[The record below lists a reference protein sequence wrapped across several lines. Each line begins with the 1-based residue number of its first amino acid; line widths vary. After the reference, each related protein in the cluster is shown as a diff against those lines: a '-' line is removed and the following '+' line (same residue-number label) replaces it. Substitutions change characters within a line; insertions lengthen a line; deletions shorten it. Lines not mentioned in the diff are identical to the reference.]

1 MPTNPLRGLP
11 REVGVLAAV
20 AFSVAVGFG
29 VVAPAIPLFARH
41 FGVGRTAAG
50 AVISIFAGMRLVSAL
65 AGGRLVDRYGERV
78 VLGTGIGI
86 VAISSAL
93 AGLAQTYLQ
102 LLLLR
107 GAGGVGSAMFT
118 VSALSLLLRSVPTG
132 QRGRAS
138 GLFSGGFLLG
148 GITGPVFGG
157 ALTGISIRAPFFLYA
172 GTLAVAGSIGL
183 LALPRRQPAGDGAT
197 TRDRQAPRTG
207 LRQAFRLPAY
217 RAAMAANLADS
228 WAALGV
234 RSALIPLFVG
244 EVLHRQPL
252 WTGIGFVVVAGVNA
266 AVLLPAGQLADR
278 RGRRPV
284 LIAGCLASAA
294 AMTVLAVV
302 PTLPGYLAAMAVF
315 GLGSGLL
322 DVAPAAVVGDVVAGR
337 GGTVVAAYQMAGDA
351 GSVLGPLVAGR
362 LADSFS
368 YGAGFGATAGVLAC
382 AGLLAAAAPETRHR
396 PPGLDPP
403 ALDPPALDTAAL
415 DPPALDTAAL
425 DPAALDPPA
434 LDTAADQTAIRGG
447 PPAAG

>member
-1 MPTNPLRGLP
+1 VPTNPTRGLP

-29 VVAPAIPLFARH
+29 VVAPAIPLFARQ

-50 AVISIFAGMRLVSAL
+50 AVISIFAAMRLISAL
-65 AGGRLVDRYGERV
+65 ASGRLVDRYGERV

-93 AGLAQTYLQ
+93 AGLAQSYPQ

-118 VSALSLLLRSVPTG
+118 VSALSLLLRSVPAE

-148 GITGPVFGG
+148 GITGPAFGG
-157 ALTGISIRAPFFLYA
+157 ALTSVSIRAPFFLYA

-183 LALPRRQPAGDGAT
+183 LALPRRRLVGDAT
-197 TRDRQAPRTG
+197 SASGGPQRTSLPQA
-207 LRQAFRLPAY
+207 LRLPAY
-217 RAAMAANLADS
+217 RAALVANLADS

-234 RSALIPLFVG
+234 RSALVPLFVG
-244 EVLHRQPL
+244 DVLHRRPL

-266 AVLLPAGQLADR
+266 AVLLPAGQIADR

-284 LIAGCLASAA
+284 LVGGCLASAV
-294 AMTVLAVV
+294 AMTVLALV
-302 PTLPGYLAAMAVF
+302 PTLAGYLLAMAAF

-337 GGTVVAAYQMAGDA
+337 GGTAVAAYQMAGDA
-351 GSVLGPLVAGR
+351 GSVLGPIVAGR
-362 LADSFS
+362 LADSLS
-368 YGAGFGATAGVLAC
+368 YGAGFGATAGVLAL
-382 AGLLAAAAPETRHR
+382 AGVLSALAPETRR
-396 PPGLDPP
+396 
-403 ALDPPALDTAAL
+403 
-415 DPPALDTAAL
+415 
-425 DPAALDPPA
+425 PAAGHDTPA
-434 LDTAADQTAIRGG
+434 VGRAVGEG